1 QDHRA
6 LRRLQ
11 PPHLPPPRHGLK
23 GHPQFPLILSASAAS
38 SRRTPAES
46 AAGALTLIDFR
57 APLATSSSARGSR
70 HAACGN
76 RRRTERRR
84 TRGSLLRQP
93 GVRRSRP
100 RVFSL
105 AARSSSVLLQH
116 RALVPPHLTPT
127 LSAPLG
133 RRGRDPTR
141 SGGRVR
147 WGSEA
152 ARKR

>member
-105 AARSSSVLLQH
+105 AARTASFRSNARSSHPTSPQPS
-116 RALVPPHLTPT
+116 PPHWGGEGGT
-127 LSAPLG
+127 
-133 RRGRDPTR
+133 RR
-141 SGGRVR
+141 
-147 WGSEA
+147 EA
-152 ARKR
+152 AGG